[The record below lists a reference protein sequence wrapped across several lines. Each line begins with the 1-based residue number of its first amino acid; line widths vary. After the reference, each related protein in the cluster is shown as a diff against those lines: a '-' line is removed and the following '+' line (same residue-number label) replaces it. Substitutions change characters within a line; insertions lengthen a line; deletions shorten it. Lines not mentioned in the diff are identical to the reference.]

1 MAPLQTAA
9 DYLSLDTVSMIAPS
23 MQKQI
28 HIEVNGLTPALG
40 RRKDPVWEELAES
53 VYAKCLESRSVIAFS
68 EGRRYAEKLA
78 YYVNQLG
85 GEDFARVHHG
95 SMSKEQR
102 LEVEAS
108 LRNGTLR
115 LLCAT
120 SSMELGIDVGN
131 IDQVLQIGCPRSI
144 SSTMQR
150 LGRAGHNPG
159 QTSYMFMYPRTS
171 QETLF
176 CGMSAAVAK
185 AGGIEQAS
193 PPKKC
198 LDVLA
203 QHLVSMA
210 AIASSSHT
218 ELERKWHLTGIAY
231 TIDDVMELLQS
242 TYTFQDVSKQEV
254 TGILCML
261 AGDFEHKREV
271 PVRPRILYD
280 RLHGCV
286 LAEAYS
292 RMLAVAAGGT
302 IPDKGLYAA
311 KTEDGVKVGELDE
324 EFVYETRLGDRFM
337 LGANAWQVVGMDRDS
352 VVVTPTYPQGARL
365 PFWKG
370 EIKGR
375 SLKTSLAFGTIM
387 RKLSE
392 AYRQN
397 TLQQELQT
405 LGLDAAAVEN
415 TSEFLKR
422 QIKATKILPDDQT
435 ILIEHFRDSSGSPQA
450 MLHTMFG
457 RRINA
462 PLALLLQEAAQRVT
476 GTHIGSVDEEDGIL
490 LYSYGEGK
498 IEEGLLY
505 NINPEAASKILEIML
520 PLTPVFSMNF
530 RYNAARALMMGMRRN
545 KRQPLWM
552 QRLRSTE
559 MLEALLQEEHHPLIM
574 ETKRECME
582 DQWDLKGLLEI
593 IYVFLTI
600 FLYLL
605 KCPQSL
611 ILSALRAFCF
621 CGKPH
626 ISRSIFLYFRYQ
638 AWLKS
643 W

>member
-1 MAPLQTAA
+1 
-9 DYLSLDTVSMIAPS
+9 
-23 MQKQI
+23 
-28 HIEVNGLTPALG
+28 
-40 RRKDPVWEELAES
+40 
-53 VYAKCLESRSVIAFS
+53 
-68 EGRRYAEKLA
+68 
-78 YYVNQLG
+78 
-85 GEDFARVHHG
+85 
-95 SMSKEQR
+95 
-102 LEVEAS
+102 
-108 LRNGTLR
+108 
-115 LLCAT
+115 
-120 SSMELGIDVGN
+120 
-131 IDQVLQIGCPRSI
+131 
-144 SSTMQR
+144 
-150 LGRAGHNPG
+150 
-159 QTSYMFMYPRTS
+159 
-171 QETLF
+171 
-176 CGMSAAVAK
+176 MSAAVAK

-593 IYVFLTI
+593 
-600 FLYLL
+600 LYAIRSGDIHVHELQL
-605 KCPQSL
+605 DTPSPLSL
-611 ILSALRAFCF
+611 PLQWRVEAAEMYEYTPTTPGIQ
-621 CGKPH
+621 
-626 ISRSIFLYFRYQ
+626 Q
-638 AWLKS
+638 AVYEE
-643 W
+643 

>member
-1 MAPLQTAA
+1 MIKHPPHILIITPESLFLMLTGTGGQTILHTAEALIIDELHALIDTKRGAHLMLSIARLEKLCKRKLQRIGLSATIEPLQTAA

-120 SSMELGIDVGN
+120 SSMELGIDVGS

-324 EFVYETRLGDRFM
+324 EFVYESRIGDRFM
-337 LGANAWQVVGMDRDS
+337 LGSFGWRVVRQDKDS
-352 VVVTPTYPQGARL
+352 VIVTQAPAEGARL

-370 EIKGR
+370 ETKGR
-375 SLKTSLAFGTIM
+375 DLRTSLAFGRI
-387 RKLSE
+387 LG
-392 AYRQN
+392 
-397 TLQQELQT
+397 ELEKACRDGELEKALEK
-405 LGLDAAAVEN
+405 LGLDESASVHASGFI
-415 TSEFLKR
+415 TR
-422 QIKATKILPDDQT
+422 QIQATEGLPDDRT
-435 ILIEHFRDSSGSPQA
+435 IVVEHFKDSTGSHQV
-450 MLHTMFG
+450 MVHGSCLG
-457 RRINA
+457 RRVMV
-462 PLALLLQEAAQRVT
+462 R
-476 GTHIGSVDEEDGIL
+476 
-490 LYSYGEGK
+490 
-498 IEEGLLY
+498 
-505 NINPEAASKILEIML
+505 
-520 PLTPVFSMNF
+520 
-530 RYNAARALMMGMRRN
+530 
-545 KRQPLWM
+545 
-552 QRLRSTE
+552 
-559 MLEALLQEEHHPLIM
+559 
-574 ETKRECME
+574 
-582 DQWDLKGLLEI
+582 
-593 IYVFLTI
+593 
-600 FLYLL
+600 
-605 KCPQSL
+605 CPSSCV
-611 ILSALRAFCF
+611 I
-621 CGKPH
+621 
-626 ISRSIFLYFRYQ
+626 
-638 AWLKS
+638 
-643 W
+643 